1 MSQGLVL
8 WGSSGSAQ
16 KHSEA
21 CGCQVH
27 PQESAKGKRIHAG
40 EWDCSITQ
48 VSDKKKDWLIKLHV
62 FFVYIFLVI
71 RVQWNFTEIFCFYL
85 SLCFLHRVNHENIV
99 SLEETFETPTKLY
112 LVMTLWVDLSVK
124 NENIVVKNCLVS

>member
-21 CGCQVH
+21 RGCQVH

-48 VSDKKKDWLIKLHV
+48 VSDKKRIDWFNCMY
-62 FFVYIFLVI
+62 FFVYMFLVI

>member
-16 KHSEA
+16 MHPEA

-27 PQESAKGKRIHAG
+27 PQESAKGERIHAG

-48 VSDKKKDWLIKLHV
+48 VSDLTKCSGLIDNIAWL
-62 FFVYIFLVI
+62 
-71 RVQWNFTEIFCFYL
+71 
-85 SLCFLHRVNHENIV
+85 
-99 SLEETFETPTKLY
+99 
-112 LVMTLWVDLSVK
+112 
-124 NENIVVKNCLVS
+124 

>member
-8 WGSSGSAQ
+8 WGSSGTAQ

-48 VSDKKKDWLIKLHV
+48 VSDKKRIDWFNCMY
-62 FFVYIFLVI
+62 FFVYMFLVI
-71 RVQWNFTEIFCFYL
+71 RVQWNFTEIFSFYL